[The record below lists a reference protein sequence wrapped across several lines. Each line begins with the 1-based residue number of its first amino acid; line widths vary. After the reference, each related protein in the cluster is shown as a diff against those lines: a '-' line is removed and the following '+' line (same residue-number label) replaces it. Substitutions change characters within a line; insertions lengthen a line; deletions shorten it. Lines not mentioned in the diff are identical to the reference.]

1 MIPILFPYFREAGA
15 PTTSKMEVRYAMQ
28 VNDKTPHLQ
37 YLKIGVFLFTY
48 FTFGNKRHIAKEI
61 LPII

>member
-1 MIPILFPYFREAGA
+1 MRC
-15 PTTSKMEVRYAMQ
+15 K